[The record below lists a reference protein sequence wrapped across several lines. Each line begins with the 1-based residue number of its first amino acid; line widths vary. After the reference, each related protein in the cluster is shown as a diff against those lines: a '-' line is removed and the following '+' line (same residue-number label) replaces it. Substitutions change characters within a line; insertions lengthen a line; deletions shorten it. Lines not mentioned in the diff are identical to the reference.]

1 MALLFYLLRLK
12 MERKREDSSFIQ
24 REEEEEEKK
33 KKTTTILPNSSI
45 SLPGMIVI
53 IVLIN
58 SISNFGVISFLP

>member
-1 MALLFYLLRLK
+1 

-24 REEEEEEKK
+24 REEEEEEE